1 MGPRHY
7 SLSALTFSYE
17 NEILECKKMVLDRL
31 KSGKVVSGEELRCI
45 EVYEKYLGKQNIKQN
60 MQKLF
65 IRNKKLKSGE
75 SGKMLEIPSIIEMHT
90 NFELVEKWVNYA
102 TLDAEI
108 TFWLRE
114 TLIGKLVGLKIDFEG
129 MNNCWELYN
138 RFWLDF
144 GELLTDIERSGFQV
158 DLGHLKKAEE
168 SAEADILRYQSD
180 FKDWVTSIQDG
191 TEEFNPSSTQQLQQL
206 LYAPFKRKTTPKKPP
221 KRAQPSS
228 DPSDDADHLDIPEDH
243 QLSVPLENQTHLR
256 KLAEKTPKK
265 SDKLDYFESEEPL
278 YGPARVPRSIDQID
292 FFEAVRHFRVEN
304 NINYIEDGKD
314 KPLKYRQMAITG
326 LGLPVPIYSLSGLP
340 SVDVNA

>member
-1 MGPRHY
+1 
-7 SLSALTFSYE
+7 
-17 NEILECKKMVLDRL
+17 
-31 KSGKVVSGEELRCI
+31 
-45 EVYEKYLGKQNIKQN
+45 
-60 MQKLF
+60 
-65 IRNKKLKSGE
+65 
-75 SGKMLEIPSIIEMHT
+75 
-90 NFELVEKWVNYA
+90 
-102 TLDAEI
+102 
-108 TFWLRE
+108 
-114 TLIGKLVGLKIDFEG
+114 
-129 MNNCWELYN
+129 
-138 RFWLDF
+138 
-144 GELLTDIERSGFQV
+144 
-158 DLGHLKKAEE
+158 
-168 SAEADILRYQSD
+168 
-180 FKDWVTSIQDG
+180 VTSIQDG